1 MIYDRAP
8 HFNLNYFAYGVNGV
22 KTSIQAPNMNAI
34 AERFVGSIR
43 REALDYFLLINEKQ
57 IMNVLVEY
65 IEYYN
70 SKRPHQG
77 IAQLVP
83 MGYKPQIYGRVLK
96 LPILGGLFNHY
107 FRCAA

>member
-8 HFNLNYFAYGVNGV
+8 QFNHDYFAYGITGV

-57 IMNVLVEY
+57 IMNILKEY
-65 IEYYN
+65 IE
-70 SKRPHQG
+70 
-77 IAQLVP
+77 
-83 MGYKPQIYGRVLK
+83 
-96 LPILGGLFNHY
+96 
-107 FRCAA
+107 